1 MTLISVVAVFML
13 AGILFP
19 IVLVLLAVVLDSGI
33 AAWWAWSWL
42 HAGRSHRTARH
53 VAPR

>member
-1 MTLISVVAVFML
+1 MTLISIVAVFML

-19 IVLVLLAVVLDSGI
+19 IVLVLLAVLLDSGV

-42 HAGRSHRTARH
+42 HTRVPHRTARH
-53 VAPR
+53 AVPR